1 MKRDFIGALRDSQ
14 SVVLLAAEWLR
25 KQKYQVTLIP
35 NEETPNFKDR
45 MNYVDDCDL
54 FLNMPIEIKQ
64 TKLVDFPN
72 GEADWPFPMVNVMA
86 SHAWKSKNPKPL
98 FVLVVSKTMRN
109 AALIHK
115 DTEKYWKEFTQ
126 TDRRDGRSQ
135 DVLRCPKDKA
145 KWICL

>member
-1 MKRDFIGALRDSQ
+1 MSRDFIGALRESQ

-135 DVLRCPKDKA
+135 GVLRCPKDKA
-145 KWICL
+145 RWITL

>member
-1 MKRDFIGALRDSQ
+1 MRRDFIGALRDSQ

-54 FLNMPIEIKQ
+54 YLNMPIEIKQ

-72 GEADWPFPMVNVMA
+72 GESDWPFPMVNVMA

-98 FVLVVSKTMRN
+98 FVLVVSKTMKN

-135 DVLRCPKDKA
+135 GVLRCPKDKA

>member
-64 TKLVDFPN
+64 TKLVDL
-72 GEADWPFPMVNVMA
+72 
-86 SHAWKSKNPKPL
+86 S
-98 FVLVVSKTMRN
+98 
-109 AALIHK
+109 LIH
-115 DTEKYWKEFTQ
+115 
-126 TDRRDGRSQ
+126 
-135 DVLRCPKDKA
+135 
-145 KWICL
+145 I